1 MNSIKSFIVKH
12 KTFVIGL
19 LIIVLAAAGISLA
32 VFGGRD
38 EAPASAPGEE
48 KADAAADEGADPKSE
63 EAEEA
68 EKTEAA
74 EENEETAQT
83 GADADEDQYKSSAE
97 AGQSTSASRPSAGNT
112 GSAEKPSAGQNSG
125 TSCQHN
131 WVTTTR
137 TEKEPHTVIVTEKVV
152 QYDYYRFYWY
162 NTRQWEETR
171 DPDRF
176 DEWQHDRNGGPL
188 SPNSINMA
196 KTPEDRPLFKG
207 YDSNGHATYTND
219 HVHSTLS
226 ETVPCEPYEKTEY
239 TTVTITTIVCSKCG
253 ATR

>member
-1 MNSIKSFIVKH
+1 MNSIKAFIMKH
-12 KTFVIGL
+12 KTIVIGL

-32 VFGGRD
+32 VFGDRD
-38 EAPASAPGEE
+38 ETPASAPGEE
-48 KADAAADEGADPKSE
+48 KIDAAAGEGDDLESE
-63 EAEEA
+63 EAEEAEDA

-83 GADADEDQYKSSAE
+83 GAGTDEDQSESSAE
-97 AGQSTSASRPSAGNT
+97 AGQSTSSSRPSAGQ
-112 GSAEKPSAGQNSG
+112 GSG

-162 NTRQWEETR
+162 NTGQWEETR

-176 DEWQHDRNGGPL
+176 SEWQHDRNGGPL

-196 KTPEDRPLFKG
+196 KTPEDCPLFKG

-219 HVHSTLS
+219 HVHSALS

-239 TTVTITTIVCSKCG
+239 TTVTITTTVCSKCG

>member
-1 MNSIKSFIVKH
+1 MNKIKAFIMTH
-12 KTFVIGL
+12 KTLMIGL

-32 VFGGRD
+32 VFGGSD

-48 KADAAADEGADPKSE
+48 KADAAADEDDDLESE
-63 EAEEA
+63 EAEDAEKIEEEEDA
-68 EKTEAA
+68 EKT
-74 EENEETAQT
+74 AQS
-83 GADADEDQYKSSAE
+83 GAGTDEDQSKSSAE
-97 AGQSTSASRPSAGNT
+97 AGQSTSSSRPSSGQ
-112 GSAEKPSAGQNSG
+112 GSAEKPSAGQSSG

-131 WVTTTR
+131 WVITTR

-152 QYDYYRFYWY
+152 QYDFYRFYWY
-162 NTRQWEETR
+162 DTDQWEETR

-176 DEWQHDRNGGPL
+176 SEWQHDRNGGQL

-196 KTPEDRPLFKG
+196 NPPEKCPLFKG

-239 TTVTITTIVCSKCG
+239 TTVRITTTVCSKCG

>member
-32 VFGGRD
+32 VFGGSD
-38 EAPASAPGEE
+38 EAPASALGEE
-48 KADAAADEGADPKSE
+48 KADAAADEDDDLESE
-63 EAEEA
+63 EAEDAEKIEEEEDA
-68 EKTEAA
+68 EKT
-74 EENEETAQT
+74 AQS
-83 GADADEDQYKSSAE
+83 GAGTDEDQSESSAE
-97 AGQSTSASRPSAGNT
+97 AGQSTSSSRPS
-112 GSAEKPSAGQNSG
+112 SGQSSG

-196 KTPEDRPLFKG
+196 NPPEKCPLFKG

-239 TTVTITTIVCSKCG
+239 TTVTIRTTICSKCG

>member
-1 MNSIKSFIVKH
+1 MNSIKAFIMKH
-12 KTFVIGL
+12 KTLVIGL
-19 LIIVLAAAGISLA
+19 LIVVLAAAGISLA
-32 VFGGRD
+32 VFGDRD

-48 KADAAADEGADPKSE
+48 K
-63 EAEEA
+63 
-68 EKTEAA
+68 TETA
-74 EENEETAQT
+74 EENEENAQT
-83 GADADEDQYKSSAE
+83 GADADEDQSKSSAE
-97 AGQSTSASRPSAGNT
+97 AGQSTSSSRPSAGNT
-112 GSAEKPSAGQNSG
+112 GSAEKPSAGDTGSAEKPSAGQSSG

-152 QYDYYRFYWY
+152 QYDFYRFYWY
-162 NTRQWEETR
+162 NTGQWEETR

-196 KTPEDRPLFKG
+196 KKPEDCPLFKG

>member
-1 MNSIKSFIVKH
+1 M
-12 KTFVIGL
+12 
-19 LIIVLAAAGISLA
+19 
-32 VFGGRD
+32 
-38 EAPASAPGEE
+38 
-48 KADAAADEGADPKSE
+48 
-63 EAEEA
+63 
-68 EKTEAA
+68 
-74 EENEETAQT
+74 
-83 GADADEDQYKSSAE
+83 
-97 AGQSTSASRPSAGNT
+97 
-112 GSAEKPSAGQNSG
+112 
-125 TSCQHN
+125 
-131 WVTTTR
+131 
-137 TEKEPHTVIVTEKVV
+137 IVTEKVV

-196 KTPEDRPLFKG
+196 NPPEKCPLFKG

-239 TTVTITTIVCSKCG
+239 TTVTIRTTVCSKCG

>member
-12 KTFVIGL
+12 KTLVIGL

-32 VFGGRD
+32 VFGGSD

-48 KADAAADEGADPKSE
+48 KADAAAGEGDDLESE

-74 EENEETAQT
+74 EEDEETAQT
-83 GADADEDQYKSSAE
+83 GADADEDQSKSSAE
-97 AGQSTSASRPSAGNT
+97 AGQST
-112 GSAEKPSAGQNSG
+112 G

-162 NTRQWEETR
+162 DTRQWEETR

-176 DEWQHDRNGGPL
+176 SEWQHDRNGGPL

-196 KTPEDRPLFKG
+196 NPPEKCPLFKG
-207 YDSNGHATYTND
+207 YDRNGHATYTND

-239 TTVTITTIVCSKCG
+239 TTVTITTTVCSKCG